1 MFWLASGPFNFLFG
15 GLHQGGRSIFAA
27 ACILSDIA
35 HWGFLTIMF
44 RALHAFSFATM
55 ALLLGGVPHAQS
67 FALANRSVQLTF
79 QADARHAWLSRAATP
94 GGASWSNSE
103 PSDFP
108 AGIEIDGRQ
117 LPIEWTFEAGA
128 TVHTAD
134 RLELV
139 FQSPSPQLRLHWLW
153 LFRSG
158 DGPVEHRISIENLSG
173 QELWLPHIESMNFQF
188 IGVDG
193 MHHFSVEKGADTPS
207 DEGIH
212 DTVIGPGFDW
222 IGRSSN
228 YARPMPGE
236 AREIIPLEILYDPA
250 GHHPGFYAG
259 LEFSGRTRITC
270 ARGKNQQANAFVT
283 RLGLNPEPG
292 PYKTRLAAQGSFETP
307 TAFLGVFLGGPDDAS
322 NQLRPWVRTVL
333 GNPRTWSDPQYP
345 LLVNNSWGSGM
356 QVDEALALRMIGDSR
371 ELGLEMFHLDAGWFR
386 GVGDWYPDPQ
396 KFPHGLA
403 AVADAAHHAGLR
415 FGLWTDWTQAGTD
428 TGSGALNVYKVQD
441 WLSHDVQPGWKT
453 EEFKGQTIDIGL
465 PAASDYAAG
474 ELKRIVESYHLDMLE
489 HDGYLVMEGCM
500 RKDHPHAPPNQSTLR
515 MDHDSGFDFVVASN
529 STDVSYHATRAY
541 YALYEQ
547 LRRQHPGLLFEICND
562 GGRMVDFGSAAHG
575 DYFSITDSY
584 DPLSN
589 RRAFYD
595 TSFALPAAMLESY
608 VEKWPA
614 PRIENFLYMLR
625 SGMMGWTSIML
636 DTTAWTEEQHQAAR
650 TAFDLYKKQLRPL
663 IRDAALYHASERPDG
678 VHWDGMEFYDARRGK
693 GVLFAF
699 RGSANNEPAHN
710 FTVRGLLADAS
721 YRLHFEGH
729 SSPDRIVKGGE
740 LLRAGLTVALPMP
753 LSSELVFLDEIRQ

>member
-1 MFWLASGPFNFLFG
+1 ML
-15 GLHQGGRSIFAA
+15 
-27 ACILSDIA
+27 
-35 HWGFLTIMF
+35 
-44 RALHAFSFATM
+44 RALDIKSLSGM
-55 ALLLGGVPHAQS
+55 ALLMGGLLHAQT
-67 FALANRSVQLTF
+67 FTLANRSLHLTF
-79 QADARHAWLSRAATP
+79 QADAHHAWLTRAATP
-94 GGASWSNSE
+94 DGASWSNTE

-108 AGIEIDGRQ
+108 SSIELEGGQ
-117 LPIEWTFEAGA
+117 LPIVWHFVASAAVRGT
-128 TVHTAD
+128 D

-139 FQSPSPQLRLHWLW
+139 FESSSPQLRLHWLW
-153 LFRSG
+153 LFRSTS
-158 DGPVEHRISIENLSG
+158 GPVEHRITIENLSG
-173 QELWLPHIESMNFQF
+173 RELWLPHIESMNFAF
-188 IGVDG
+188 RGFDG
-193 MHHFSVEKGADTPS
+193 IHHFSVEKGADTPS

-212 DTVIGPGFDW
+212 DSAIVRGFNW

-236 AREIIPLEILYDPA
+236 AREIIPFEILYDPA
-250 GHHPGFYAG
+250 GHHPGIYAG
-259 LEFSGRTRITC
+259 LEFSGRTRITLTR
-270 ARGKNQQANAFVT
+270 ADQLQSPAFLT

-292 PYKTRLAAQGSFETP
+292 PYKTRLTAPGSFETP
-307 TAFLGVFLGGPDDAS
+307 TAFLGIFTGGLDDAG
-322 NQLRPWVRTVL
+322 NQLRPWVRAVL

-386 GVGDWYPDPQ
+386 GVGDWYPDPK

-403 AVADAAHHAGLR
+403 VLADAAHQAGLR

-428 TGSGALNVYKVQD
+428 RDTGALNVFKVQD

-453 EEFKGQTIDIGL
+453 EEFKGQTTDIGL
-465 PAASDYAAG
+465 PAARNHAAG

-489 HDGYLVMEGCM
+489 HDGYLVMEGCT
-500 RKDHPHAPPNQSTLR
+500 RDDHPHAPPDKSTLR
-515 MDHDSGFDFVVASN
+515 IDHDSGFDFVVASN
-529 STDVSYHATRAY
+529 STDVSDHATRAY

-547 LRRQHPGLLFEICND
+547 LRHEHPGLLLEICND

-595 TSFALPAAMLESY
+595 TSFAMPAAMLESY
-608 VEKWPA
+608 VEKWPT

-636 DTTAWTEEQHQAAR
+636 DTTAWSDEQHKAAR
-650 TAFDLYKKQLRPL
+650 RAFDLYKSRLRPL
-663 IRDAALYHASERPDG
+663 IRDAALYHASARPDG
-678 VHWDGMEFYDARRGK
+678 AHWDGMEFYDARSGQ

-710 FTVRGLLADAS
+710 FSLQGLRADTS
-721 YRLHFEGH
+721 YRLHFEDH
-729 SSPDRIVKGGE
+729 SSQDRILKGDT
-740 LLRAGLTVALPMP
+740 LLHTGLTVELPLP
-753 LSSELVFLDEIRQ
+753 LSSELVFLDEIKQ